1 MTLFVLGVDE
11 QTIIDVLTKR
21 TYNQRREIAFAY
33 ERRAKK
39 VSAYITSFCIDVSLS
54 IFCNNTHSSHFQDM
68 ISALKAALSGSL
80 ETVILG
86 LMKSTAQYDASE
98 IKASIKVN

>member
-1 MTLFVLGVDE
+1 VDE
-11 QTIIDVLTKR
+11 QTITDVLTKR

-39 VSAYITSFCIDVSLS
+39 
-54 IFCNNTHSSHFQDM
+54 DM
-68 ISALKAALSGSL
+68 ISALKGALSGSL

-98 IKASIKVN
+98 IKASIKVNGI